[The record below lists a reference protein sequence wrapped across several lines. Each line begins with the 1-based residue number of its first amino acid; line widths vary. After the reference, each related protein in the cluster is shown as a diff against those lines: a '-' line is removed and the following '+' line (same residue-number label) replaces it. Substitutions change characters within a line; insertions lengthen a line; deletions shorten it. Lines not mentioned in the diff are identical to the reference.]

1 MVNSFLGFASF
12 LQQRS
17 FTGASYSGSNFFLFL
32 YHYCQIHIILITT
45 TPFVWAVHETLLP
58 EAKCKLTVF
67 PKGKQQ
73 KNHLSLHS
81 FPHQGFLLTEWGL
94 SLRLFGN
101 WQFRRINGE
110 LHFWWMNHLK
120 IPWHS
125 SHDLFW
131 RQINSLPKVAFY
143 FMFKKPSQPRYMR
156 NSKSCW
162 DLSQCEKGR
171 KDGATESHFQER
183 SDLQTWALKG
193 SEPKRMPKNLRTF
206 SITLKM
212 KMTSKR
218 AFSLC

>member
-1 MVNSFLGFASF
+1 MRLV
-12 LQQRS
+12 
-17 FTGASYSGSNFFLFL
+17 
-32 YHYCQIHIILITT
+32 
-45 TPFVWAVHETLLP
+45 P
-58 EAKCKLTVF
+58 EALWKLTI
-67 PKGKQQ
+67 Q
-73 KNHLSLHS
+73 KN
-81 FPHQGFLLTEWGL
+81 QW
-94 SLRLFGN
+94 
-101 WQFRRINGE
+101 E

-193 SEPKRMPKNLRTF
+193 SEPKRMPKIWGHSPLPWKWKWLLRGHFPSVSCFILNKSNLYIGSPTHL
-206 SITLKM
+206 TLYCY
-212 KMTSKR
+212 
-218 AFSLC
+218 L